1 MSERKVSRYKNN
13 VPATGRRHLYSRL
26 LDYFSLFVVTYI
38 LFSIFYAIASRMPV
52 VDNIAQKLVN
62 QNGLIAEYIDSTHLQ
77 RLNED
82 HSELISIDDGAK
94 DYILGIAKT
103 SAYVHQVDFPYKQDN
118 GTYLEYPVS
127 IEETFIDD
135 LTTYELD
142 TMSYYYKYF
151 KKNETSL
158 NNYVYEDV
166 DYKDDVD
173 TYMYLKVMKV
183 DETKFAADDDAD
195 LLARGEGASRFVV
208 LNLENTTALANYY
221 REDKTAQSLY
231 DHIYGCYIS
240 GAQYGIKDVENNS
253 AQYNKLLDE
262 YGLIYQDL
270 TLAIFVVYLIS
281 YVVSYLLMTF
291 ILRLICKEYTTL
303 GQKVLGLAIC
313 DVHEME
319 PSGWRILGYHAINF
333 VLFFSSTIIALY
345 FMGMIGVFSLSI
357 IGKFTVLALL
367 LAILTLNIFSLFMPL
382 FNKNNHHDLSTLISR
397 IIVKDTKE
405 FEGPVGMDDIAD
417 TPEEDNGRDS

>member
-1 MSERKVSRYKNN
+1 
-13 VPATGRRHLYSRL
+13 
-26 LDYFSLFVVTYI
+26 
-38 LFSIFYAIASRMPV
+38 
-52 VDNIAQKLVN
+52 
-62 QNGLIAEYIDSTHLQ
+62 
-77 RLNED
+77 
-82 HSELISIDDGAK
+82 
-94 DYILGIAKT
+94 
-103 SAYVHQVDFPYKQDN
+103 
-118 GTYLEYPVS
+118 
-127 IEETFIDD
+127 
-135 LTTYELD
+135 
-142 TMSYYYKYF
+142 MSYYYKYF

-262 YGLIYQDL
+262 YSLIYQDL

-281 YVVSYLLMTF
+281 YVVAYLLMTF